1 MKKDELDALWLAI
14 ENWHSMTPEEKDNQ
28 LSMTDYIWK
37 CARKYKPAPALA
49 KPAQPAQNPVARVS
63 FTKKYAGDY
72 DSESGGF
79 WYEEKV
85 VVLLDKD
92 LPVKTELYATPQPA
106 PDVRDLVEALRHLYH
121 NAYKSGAEMGLA
133 LDVAKD
139 ALTKYGVQ
147 S

>member
-1 MKKDELDALWLAI
+1 
-14 ENWHSMTPEEKDNQ
+14 
-28 LSMTDYIWK
+28 
-37 CARKYKPAPALA
+37 
-49 KPAQPAQNPVARVS
+49 VARVS